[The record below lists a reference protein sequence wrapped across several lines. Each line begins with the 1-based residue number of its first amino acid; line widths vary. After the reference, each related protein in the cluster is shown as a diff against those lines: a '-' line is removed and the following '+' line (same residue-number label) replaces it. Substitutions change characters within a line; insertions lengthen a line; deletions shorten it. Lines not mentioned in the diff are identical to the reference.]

1 MVSNSIVGSKQR
13 VIYPTCTFWFALCVI
28 QLMLFGL
35 FKQYPVLLPIM
46 CHSSRVWSVQ
56 PVLDCF
62 HLHMIDS
69 TCIQSIHPVLAWYNQ
84 YLIILSCIQYVWPA
98 EAVFHQFNMYLV
110 DLTDIG
116 AMNQGIELHLLYIR
130 YTGTTVWQW
139 PFQAMHSTHLTCI
152 WLNHTVFHELHLYL
166 IDLTCV
172 GFVQPVLDYFHH
184 IWTIQTVF
192 DGSKQHCWI

>member
-1 MVSNSIVGSKQR
+1 MN
-13 VIYPTCTFWFALCVI
+13 
-28 QLMLFGL
+28 
-35 FKQYPVLLPIM
+35 
-46 CHSSRVWSVQ
+46 HSSRVWSIAFNHDGVTCTWLLQ
-56 PVLDCF
+56 PVHDWFDLY
-62 HLHMIDS
+62 
-69 TCIQSIHPVLAWYNQ
+69 SIHSSSNIAWYNQ

-116 AMNQGIELHLLYIR
+116 AMTQGIELHLLYIR

-152 WLNHTVFHELHLYL
+152 WLNHTVFHELYLYL

-192 DGSKQHCWI
+192 DGFKQHYWI